1 MVDALCRTLS
11 SQLVVLAQEG
21 RQLECFEP
29 EFAGKALGP
38 T

>member
-21 RQLECFEP
+21 RQLGLLET
-29 EFAGKALGP
+29 AGPKVTLRKA
-38 T
+38 